1 MADSINIFK
10 SSAYLLYKNPILFV
24 LPSIG
29 SIISIVFEAFYLV
42 GLRNDNNNNQNYF
55 PFSDIFILF
64 LFFIS
69 FTIAYLQ
76 LILISRK
83 IIPKRGP
90 ENKNYCYNTIIFEFL
105 VIYSLYALIL
115 ADIGG
120 YETEMTG
127 KLASTSTDHFSTYI
141 SKISIR
147 YDDLFA
153 TIVSFGIPLVF
164 LVSIISMFFNAWMV
178 QYILQIAADN
188 TKRRSLRSSI
198 FGPYQSLK
206 NIAILTIYGMDKD
219 TKKSITL
226 LFILS
231 TLISI
236 TDFIFA
242 DIAVIPAAD
251 SLSLYIVQFAI
262 LNIIEAIYLPF
273 FLVCLFLM
281 FMSRPF
287 HIDDD
292 NNILHF

>member
-10 SSAYLLYKNPILFV
+10 SSAYLLYKNPILLV

-42 GLRNDNNNNQNYF
+42 VLRNNGNNNQNYF

-69 FTIAYLQ
+69 FTIAYFQ

-83 IIPKRGP
+83 IIPKRSP

-105 VIYSLYALIL
+105 VIYSFYAITL

-120 YETEMTG
+120 YETEMRG
-127 KLASTSTDHFSTYI
+127 KLASASTTTDHFSMYT
-141 SKISIR
+141 SKISIQ
-147 YDDLFA
+147 YDNLFA

-164 LVSIISMFFNAWMV
+164 LVSIISMFFNTWMV
-178 QYILQIAADN
+178 QYILQITADK

-219 TKKSITL
+219 TKKTITL

-236 TDFIFA
+236 TDFVFA

-287 HIDDD
+287 NIDDY
-292 NNILHF
+292 N